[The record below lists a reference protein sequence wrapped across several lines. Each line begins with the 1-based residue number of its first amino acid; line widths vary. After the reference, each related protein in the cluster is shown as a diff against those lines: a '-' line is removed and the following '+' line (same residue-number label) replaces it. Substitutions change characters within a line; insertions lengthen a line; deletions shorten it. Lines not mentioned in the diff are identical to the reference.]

1 MTVSVLILL
10 SSGLFLGWSLGA
22 NDASNVFG
30 TAVASR
36 MVRFRTAAVLCSV
49 FVLLGAILSGAG
61 AAHGLGAL
69 GAVNALPG
77 SFVVALAAA
86 ATVYFMV
93 KAGLPVSTT
102 QAIVG
107 AIVGWNLFSGSVTDV
122 TVLSKILSTWL
133 ACPLLGAVTAALL
146 FTLVRALVRWR
157 RIHLLRLDAYTRLGL
172 IVAGAVGSYALG
184 ANNIGNVMGVFVSAS
199 PFREI
204 DIGGIATVTSTQ
216 QLFLLGALAVA
227 VGVFTYSKRVML
239 TVGQS
244 ILPLTP
250 LAAWVVVVAH
260 SVVLFVFSSTTL
272 ERALLAIGFPPPPL
286 VPVSSTQAV
295 VGAVVGIGLLH
306 GAKGVRQIRWRML
319 LDIALGWIATPIV
332 AGVLG
337 YVALFVVQNVFEQRV
352 FRAVQYELSHPALV
366 HLRQSGGVP
375 VRALKPLK
383 DKRVGSAAQFRYEL
397 RKLVRLEPDQEARV
411 LDAAQVVDLRIDAAA
426 LETLDRGLLDPEQ
439 IAALEALVGRSFA
452 HSWQLADA
460 LAGLSDAW
468 RLEAPSPG
476 HESRNDRLRGQ
487 LEYVYGVLGRSPLE

>member
-1 MTVSVLILL
+1 VTASVLILL

-36 MVRFRTAAVLCSV
+36 MVRFRTAALLCSA
-49 FVLLGAILSGAG
+49 FVVLGAVLSGAG

-69 GAVNALPG
+69 GAVNALAG

-86 ATVYFMV
+86 ATVYFMTRV
-93 KAGLPVSTT
+93 GLPVSTT

-107 AIVGWNLFSGSVTDV
+107 AIVGWNLFSGSVTDL
-122 TVLSKILSTWL
+122 TVLTKVFSTWV
-133 ACPLLGAVTAALL
+133 ACPLLGAAVAALL
-146 FTLVRALVRWR
+146 FTLVRVLVRWR
-157 RIHLLRLDAYTRLGL
+157 RIHLLRLDAHTRLGL

-199 PFREI
+199 PFREMQVAG
-204 DIGGIATVTSTQ
+204 IGTITSTQ

-244 ILPLTP
+244 IMPLTP

-260 SVVLFVFSSTTL
+260 SLVLLVFSSTAL
-272 ERALLAIGFPPPPL
+272 ERALLAAGLPAIPL

-306 GAKGVRQIRWRML
+306 GAKGVRQIRWRVL
-319 LDIALGWIATPIV
+319 IDIALGWIATPIA

-337 YVALFVVQNVFEQRV
+337 FVALFVVQNVFEQRV
-352 FRAVQYELSHPALV
+352 YRAVQYELSRPALT
-366 HLRQSGGVP
+366 HLRQGGGLP
-375 VRALKPLK
+375 VEALEPL
-383 DKRVGSAAQFRYEL
+383 DGKRVASAVQFRYEL
-397 RKLVRLEPDQEARV
+397 RKLVRLEPRQEARV
-411 LDAAQVVDLRIDAAA
+411 LDAARIVDFRIDH
-426 LETLDRGLLDPEQ
+426 
-439 IAALEALVGRSFA
+439 AALEALDRRYLDPERIAALERLVGRSFE
-452 HSWQLADA
+452 HRWQLADA
-460 LAGLSDAW
+460 LAAQSDAW
-468 RLEAPSPG
+468 RFAASGPG
-476 HESRNDRLRGQ
+476 RRPDNERLWEQ
-487 LEYVYGVLGRSPLE
+487 LEYVYGVLER

>member
-1 MTVSVLILL
+1 VSASVLILL

-36 MVRFRTAAVLCSV
+36 MVRFRTAAILCSG
-49 FVLLGAILSGAG
+49 FVLLGAVLSGAG

-69 GAVNALPG
+69 GAVNALAG

-107 AIVGWNLFSGSVTDV
+107 AIVGWNLFSGSVTDL
-122 TVLSKILSTWL
+122 TVLTKVVSTWV
-133 ACPLLGAVTAALL
+133 ACPLLGAAFAALL

-157 RIHLLRLDAYTRLGL
+157 RIHLLRLDAYTRVGL

-199 PFREI
+199 PFREVQVAGVGTI
-204 DIGGIATVTSTQ
+204 TSTQ

-239 TVGQS
+239 TLGQS
-244 ILPLTP
+244 IMPLTP

-260 SVVLFVFSSTTL
+260 ALVLFVFSSTAL
-272 ERALLAIGFPPPPL
+272 ERGLLAAGLPAIPL

-306 GAKGVRQIRWRML
+306 GAKGVRQIRWRVL
-319 LDIALGWIATPIV
+319 ADIALGWVATPV
-332 AGVLG
+332 AAGVLG
-337 YVALFVVQNVFEQRV
+337 FVALFVVQNVFEQRV
-352 FRAVQYELSHPALV
+352 YRAVQYELSRPALA
-366 HLRQSGGVP
+366 HLRQGGGLP
-375 VRALKPLK
+375 VAALEPLRG
-383 DKRVGSAAQFRYEL
+383 KRVASAVQFRYEL
-397 RKLVRLEPDQEARV
+397 RKVVQLEPRQERRV
-411 LDAAQVVDLRIDAAA
+411 LDAARIVDFHLDAA
-426 LETLDRGLLDPEQ
+426 LETLDRRYLEPDQ
-439 IAALEALVGRSFA
+439 IAALRRLAGRSFK
-452 HSWQLADA
+452 HRWQLAEA
-460 LAGLSDAW
+460 LARESVAW
-468 RLEAPSPG
+468 RFTAPGPK
-476 HESRNDRLRGQ
+476 HEPDNERLWEQ
-487 LEYVYGVLGRSPLE
+487 LEYVYGVLER

>member
-1 MTVSVLILL
+1 VTASVLILL

-36 MVRFRTAAVLCSV
+36 MVRFRTAAILCSA
-49 FVLLGAILSGAG
+49 FVVLGAVLSGAG

-69 GAVNALPG
+69 GAVNALAG

-107 AIVGWNLFSGSVTDV
+107 AIVGWNLFSGSVTDLTILTKV
-122 TVLSKILSTWL
+122 LSTWV
-133 ACPLLGAVTAALL
+133 ACPLLGAGIAALL

-157 RIHLLRLDAYTRLGL
+157 RIHLLRLDAYTRVGL

-199 PFREI
+199 PFREMQVAG
-204 DIGGIATVTSTQ
+204 IGTITSTQ

-244 ILPLTP
+244 IMPLTP

-260 SVVLFVFSSTTL
+260 SLVLFIFSSTAL
-272 ERALLAIGFPPPPL
+272 ERGLLTAGLPAIPL

-306 GAKGVRQIRWRML
+306 GAKGVRQIRWRVL
-319 LDIALGWIATPIV
+319 GDIALGWIATPIA

-337 YVALFVVQNVFEQRV
+337 FVALFVVQNVFEQRV
-352 FRAVQYELSHPALV
+352 YRAVQYELSRPALA
-366 HLRQSGGVP
+366 HLREDDAGLP
-375 VRALKPLK
+375 VAAIGPLEG
-383 DKRVGSAAQFRYEL
+383 KRVASAVQFRYEL
-397 RKLVRLEPDQEARV
+397 RRIVQLEPRQERRL
-411 LDAAQVVDLRIDAAA
+411 LDAARIVDFRIDHAV
-426 LETLDRGLLDPEQ
+426 LEALDRRYLEPEQ
-439 IAALEALVGRSFA
+439 IAAIGRLVGRSFE
-452 HSWQLADA
+452 HRWQLADA
-460 LAGLSDAW
+460 LA
-468 RLEAPSPG
+468 
-476 HESRNDRLRGQ
+476 HESESWRFTAPGPKHKTDNERLWEQ
-487 LEYVYGVLGRSPLE
+487 LEYVYGVLDR

>member
-1 MTVSVLILL
+1 VNVSVFILL

-36 MVRFRTAAVLCSV
+36 MVRFRTAAILCSG
-49 FVLLGAILSGAG
+49 FILLGAVVSGAG

-69 GAVNALPG
+69 GAVNTLAG

-107 AIVGWNLFSGSVTDV
+107 AIVGWNLFSGSVTDL
-122 TVLSKILSTWL
+122 TVLTKILSTWV

-146 FTLVRALVRWR
+146 YKLVGTLVRWR

-172 IVAGAVGSYALG
+172 IVAGAIGSYALG
-184 ANNIGNVMGVFVSAS
+184 ANNMGNVMGVFVSAS
-199 PFREI
+199 PFQEI
-204 DIGGIATVTSTQ
+204 EVGGIGTVTSTQ

-239 TVGQS
+239 TVGQN
-244 ILPLTP
+244 IMPLTP

-260 SVVLFVFSSTTL
+260 TLVLLVFSSAAL
-272 ERALLAIGFPPPPL
+272 EHALLAGGLPAIPL

-306 GAKGVRQIRWRML
+306 GAKGVRQIRWRVL
-319 LDIALGWIATPIV
+319 FDIALGWIATPIA
-332 AGVLG
+332 AGVLSFI
-337 YVALFVVQNVFEQRV
+337 ALFVVQNVFEQRV
-352 FRAVQYELSHPALV
+352 YRTVQYEVSRPVLV
-366 HLRQSGGVP
+366 HLRQSGGLP
-375 VRALKPLK
+375 VAALKSLK
-383 DKRVGSAAQFRYEL
+383 DKRVASAVQFRYEL
-397 RKLVRLEPDQEARV
+397 RKLVRLDPGQEKRI
-411 LDAAQVVDLRIDAAA
+411 LDAAQIMDLRID
-426 LETLDRGLLDPEQ
+426 LEALDRGYLGPEQ
-439 IAALEALVGRSFA
+439 IAALGQLVGRSFR
-452 HSWQLADA
+452 HRWQLADA
-460 LAGLSDAW
+460 LAGLSEAW
-468 RLEAPSPG
+468 RFSEPTPSDKVY
-476 HESRNDRLRGQ
+476 NDRLRAQ
-487 LEYVYGVLGRSPLE
+487 LEYVYGAFGR